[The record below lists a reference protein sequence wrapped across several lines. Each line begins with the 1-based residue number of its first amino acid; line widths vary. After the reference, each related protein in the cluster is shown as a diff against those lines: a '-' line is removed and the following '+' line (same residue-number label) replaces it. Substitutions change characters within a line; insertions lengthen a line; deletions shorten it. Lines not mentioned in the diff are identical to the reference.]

1 MPRFPALLRF
11 FLLCTVFA
19 GASGHADPLRIATT
33 QNLAFGAFSAGTGG
47 SVVVSPSGA
56 RNATGGVFLLSSSP
70 GSAAQFLVTG
80 NNNQI
85 YTVTLPTA
93 ATLVSGSSSMQM
105 VNFASLPSATSASS
119 GLLTGASQVLKVGA
133 TLQVASGQLT
143 GLYSGTFNVTVN
155 NN

>member
-19 GASGHADPLRIATT
+19 GASAHADPLRLATT
-33 QNLAFGAFSAGTGG
+33 QDLAFGAFSAGTGG
-47 SVVVSPSGA
+47 SVVVSPSGG
-56 RNATGGVFLLSSSP
+56 RNATGDVHLLSSGP

-80 NNNQI
+80 NNNQV
-85 YTVTLPTA
+85 YTITLPTA

-105 VNFASLPSATSASS
+105 VNFASLPSAASAST
-119 GLLTGASQVLKVGA
+119 GLLTGGSQVLKVGA
-133 TLQVASGQLT
+133 TLHVASGQLN
-143 GLYSGTFNVTVN
+143 GLYTGTFNVTIN